1 MSPYRAAPQPHSK
14 RQPSPTMLRLA
25 NVGNAR
31 GWPQRATRFA
41 MGCAVAFVLHACADV
56 AQLDLLA
63 RLVSLTCVMM
73 LLSGAMRI
81 VAGYLRVLRVR
92 VAMSRGRRM
101 RPCGMCPLG
110 STARGPVATWPRCPS
125 LRTHDRRERMWARNF
140 EQ

>member
-1 MSPYRAAPQPHSK
+1 
-14 RQPSPTMLRLA
+14 MLRLA

-73 LLSGAMRI
+73 LLSGAMCI
-81 VAGYLRVLRVR
+81 VAGYRRVLRVR
-92 VAMSRGRRM
+92 RAMLAIDPDESLAADFEAQRRHNRG
-101 RPCGMCPLG
+101 
-110 STARGPVATWPRCPS
+110 A
-125 LRTHDRRERMWARNF
+125 
-140 EQ
+140 

>member
-41 MGCAVAFVLHACADV
+41 MGCAVAFVLHALHALADV

-63 RLVSLTCVMM
+63 RFASLIAIMM
-73 LLSGAMRI
+73 PLSFAWCI
-81 VAGYLRVLRVR
+81 VAGYRRVLRVR
-92 VAMSRGRRM
+92 RAMLAIDPDESLAADFEAQRRHNRG
-101 RPCGMCPLG
+101 
-110 STARGPVATWPRCPS
+110 A
-125 LRTHDRRERMWARNF
+125 
-140 EQ
+140 